1 MSEPESKETTITMV
15 SESPKMIKGK
25 NGDAVILIP
34 QPTDDPED
42 PLVSVHI
49 FDLDVANAGLSFR
62 I

>member
-1 MSEPESKETTITMV
+1 MV

-49 FDLDVANAGLSFR
+49 FDLVVANAGLSFR